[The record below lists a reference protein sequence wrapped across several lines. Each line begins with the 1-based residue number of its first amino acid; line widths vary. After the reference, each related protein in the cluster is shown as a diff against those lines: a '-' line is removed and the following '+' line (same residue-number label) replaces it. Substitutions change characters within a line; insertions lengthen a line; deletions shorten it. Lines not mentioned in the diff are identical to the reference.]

1 MKRSKAPPMEIYV
14 RHQSGPAAMLNFHLS
29 DAQRLKLIAALARG
43 EPFELPARLELSV
56 LPEWMTDPEDN
67 PAHAVIPLCVINF
80 SVDPDRH

>member
-1 MKRSKAPPMEIYV
+1 MKRSKSPPMEIYV
-14 RHQSGPAAMLNFHLS
+14 RHQSGPSAMLNFHLS

-67 PAHAVIPLCVINF
+67 PTHAVIPQCVINF
-80 SVDPDRH
+80 AVDSDRE